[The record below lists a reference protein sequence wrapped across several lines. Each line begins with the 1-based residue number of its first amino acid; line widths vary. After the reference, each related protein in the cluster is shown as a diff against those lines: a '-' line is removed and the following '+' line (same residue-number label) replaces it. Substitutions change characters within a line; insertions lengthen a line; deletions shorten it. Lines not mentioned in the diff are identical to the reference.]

1 MRSLLAAAVG
11 ADHVL
16 AVGDFPPDYGH
27 DESLTVAAT
36 APAFVV
42 RPGSTAEV
50 AAVLRVAGAHGLKVT
65 ARGAGTGLSGAAVPA
80 AGGLV
85 VSFERMN
92 RVLEIDGAVAATVRL
107 SSWP

>member
-42 RPGSTAEV
+42 RADGRGQQRSHLGQPT
-50 AAVLRVAGAHGLKVT
+50 LR
-65 ARGAGTGLSGAAVPA
+65 SGKLGP
-80 AGGLV
+80 
-85 VSFERMN
+85 
-92 RVLEIDGAVAATVRL
+92 
-107 SSWP
+107 